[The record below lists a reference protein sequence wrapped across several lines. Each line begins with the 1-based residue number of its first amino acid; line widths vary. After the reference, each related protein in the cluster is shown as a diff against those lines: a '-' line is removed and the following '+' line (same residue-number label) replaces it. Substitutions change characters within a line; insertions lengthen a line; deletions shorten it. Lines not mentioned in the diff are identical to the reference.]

1 MPQTKQKQTKTPT
14 KSSETKNVLKRLM
27 DSIASIRNKTYH
39 QRYYEHLKFSKLL
52 LLGLIQLAAY
62 FLNSIT
68 GTQLSP
74 FSCFLSVF
82 WYCSNRVEQL

>member
-1 MPQTKQKQTKTPT
+1 MPKTKQKQTKTPT
-14 KSSETKNVLKRLM
+14 KNSETKNVLKSLM
-27 DSIASIRNKTYH
+27 GTIANIRNKTYH
-39 QRYYEHLKFSKLL
+39 QRYYGFLKFSKPL
-52 LLGLIQLAAY
+52 LLGLIQPAAY

-82 WYCSNRVEQL
+82 WYYGNS